1 MKDVY
6 LAPTRRLFKPT
17 FILHNLHA
25 VIRLSLRNRPSI
37 IQGGWVLLGIG
48 NNQIMEAATVQFQS
62 EVEKKKISGECGVRH
77 AHTYY
82 NRSFSGIKGYLVS
95 IWPAMNSQFSSR
107 RPGLSD
113 STGGPHN
120 VSVVDSRAAEGVIE
134 HGATCMRL
142 CSGPGGRMGP
152 LFTARSLLM

>member
-1 MKDVY
+1 M
-6 LAPTRRLFKPT
+6 R
-17 FILHNLHA
+17 
-25 VIRLSLRNRPSI
+25 
-37 IQGGWVLLGIG
+37 
-48 NNQIMEAATVQFQS
+48 
-62 EVEKKKISGECGVRH
+62 

-82 NRSFSGIKGYLVS
+82 NRSFGGIKGYLDS

-113 STGGPHN
+113 SRGGGAHN